1 MKKSERKGIV
11 IIGMIKG
18 GFVMAKRKMVITM
31 NLAPNLMDQIKSHVP
46 DWDIIAG
53 RDKEVWGPHVNDAEV
68 TLGYKLE
75 LDDFSKLKWVQ
86 SSSAGINHFP
96 TEQFKSNGI
105 FLTSANGVH
114 AYPISETIFAYMLGL
129 TRKIHTYVKNQQSK
143 VWHHSHM
150 KLEIHEKT
158 IGIIGVGAIGTET
171 AKIAKAFGMKVL
183 GVRHSGKP
191 AEYVDEMHTPDK
203 LDDLLPK
210 CDYVVVTLPLTDE
223 TYHLFTAQQ
232 FKQMKSSAFFINI
245 GRGKLVKEE
254 DLILA
259 LQEGEIAGAGLD
271 VFDKEPLGEDSP
283 LWEMDNV
290 IITPHTAG
298 STEYYD
304 KRVVEDIFIPNLK
317 AYLEGKNPYIN
328 VVDYSKGY

>member
-1 MKKSERKGIV
+1 MV
-11 IIGMIKG
+11 
-18 GFVMAKRKMVITM
+18 AKRKMVITKDL
-31 NLAPNLMDQIKSHVP
+31 NQDLLDQIKRVVP

-53 RDKEVWGPHVNDAEV
+53 KDKETWGPHVNEAEV

-75 LDDFSKLKWVQ
+75 LEDFSNLKWTQ

-105 FLTSANGVH
+105 MLTSANGVH

-143 VWHHSHM
+143 KWHHSNM

-158 IGIIGVGAIGTET
+158 IGIIGVGAIGKET

-183 GVRHSGKP
+183 GVRHTGKP
-191 AEYVDEMHTPDK
+191 AEYVDEMYTPDQ
-203 LDDLLPK
+203 LNELLPN
-210 CDYVVVTLPLTDE
+210 CDYVVVTLPLTNE
-223 TYHLFTAQQ
+223 TYQLFTARQ
-232 FKQMKSSAFFINI
+232 FKLMKSSAFFINI

-254 DLILA
+254 DLISA

-317 AYLEGKNPYIN
+317 AYLEGQKPFIN
-328 VVDYSKGY
+328 LVDYSKGY

>member
-1 MKKSERKGIV
+1 
-11 IIGMIKG
+11 
-18 GFVMAKRKMVITM
+18 MAKRKMVITKDL
-31 NLAPNLMDQIKSHVP
+31 NEDLLDQIKRVVP

-53 RDKEVWGPHVNDAEV
+53 KDKEIWRPHVNEAEV

-75 LDDFSKLKWVQ
+75 LEDFSNLKWVQ

-96 TEQFKSNGI
+96 IEQFKSNEI
-105 FLTSANGVH
+105 MLTSANGVH

-129 TRKIHTYVKNQQSK
+129 TRKIHTYVRNQQAK
-143 VWHHSHM
+143 IWHHSNM

-158 IGIIGVGAIGTET
+158 IGIIGVGAIGKET

-191 AEYVDEMHTPDK
+191 AENVDEMYKPDQ
-203 LDDLLPK
+203 LEELLPK
-210 CDYVVVTLPLTDE
+210 CDYVVLTLPLTDE
-223 TYHLFTAQQ
+223 TYQLFTAREFQL
-232 FKQMKSSAFFINI
+232 MKPTAFFINI
-245 GRGKLVKEE
+245 GRGKLVKED
-254 DLILA
+254 DLIAA
-259 LQEGEIAGAGLD
+259 LQAGEIAGAGLD
-271 VFDKEPLGEDSP
+271 VFEKEPLGEDSP

-317 AYLEGKNPYIN
+317 VYLKGQKPFIN
-328 VVDYSKGY
+328 LVDYSKGY

>member
-1 MKKSERKGIV
+1 MV
-11 IIGMIKG
+11 
-18 GFVMAKRKMVITM
+18 AKRKMVITKDL
-31 NLAPNLMDQIKSHVP
+31 NQDLLDQIKCVVP
-46 DWDIIAG
+46 DWEIIAG
-53 RDKEVWGPHVNDAEV
+53 KDKEIWKPHVNEAEV

-75 LDDFSKLKWVQ
+75 IEDFSNLKWVQ

-96 TEQFKSNGI
+96 IEQFKSNEI
-105 FLTSANGVH
+105 MLTSANGVH

-129 TRKIHTYVKNQQSK
+129 TRKIHTYVRNQQEK
-143 VWHHSHM
+143 IWHHSNM

-158 IGIIGVGAIGTET
+158 IGIIGVGAIGKET

-191 AEYVDEMHTPDK
+191 AENVDEMFTSYQ
-203 LDDLLPK
+203 LEELLPK
-210 CDYVVVTLPLTDE
+210 CDYVVLTLPLTDE
-223 TYHLFTAQQ
+223 TYQLFTAREFQL
-232 FKQMKSSAFFINI
+232 MKPTAFFINI

-254 DLILA
+254 DLITA
-259 LQEGEIAGAGLD
+259 LQAGEIAGAGLD
-271 VFDKEPLGEDSP
+271 VFEKEPLGEDSP

-290 IITPHTAG
+290 IVTPHTAG

-317 AYLEGKNPYIN
+317 AYLAGEKPLIN
-328 VVDYSKGY
+328 LVDYSKGY